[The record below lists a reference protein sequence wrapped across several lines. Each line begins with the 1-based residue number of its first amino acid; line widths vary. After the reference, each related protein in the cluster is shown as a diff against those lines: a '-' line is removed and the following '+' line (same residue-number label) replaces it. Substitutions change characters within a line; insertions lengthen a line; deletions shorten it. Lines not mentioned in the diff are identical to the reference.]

1 MYENLITV
9 PRSVHHFVHFKVN
22 LQKPLPQRVTKT
34 LRNFKNTESAAFSQT
49 LTDHLNLAPETGN
62 ADELYHWYNATITN
76 CLEEHAPSETRTRTV
91 KNRQPWYNETV
102 HSARRKRHRAERKWR
117 HSQCE
122 TDSADFET
130 ARNKVC
136 TSILE
141 AKQQYYANKLAN
153 ANTKMVFQTVNSLLN
168 NQEKNLCLLT
178 MTSKIRGTSLLSS
191 SRIKFPKSTKNL
203 KQILQ
208 KLIMPLTL
216 LIVALSTVNLL
227 PNFSK

>member
-1 MYENLITV
+1 MLLKLSAI
-9 PRSVHHFVHFKVN
+9 S
-22 LQKPLPQRVTKT
+22 
-34 LRNFKNTESAAFSQT
+34 KNIESAAFSQT

-62 ADELYHWYNATITN
+62 ADGLYNWYNETITD
-76 CLEEHAPSETRTRTV
+76 CLEEHAPSETSTRTV

-117 HSQCE
+117 HSQSE
-122 TDSADFET
+122 IDRADFET

-153 ANTKMVFQTVNSLLN
+153 ANTKMVFQTVTSLLN
-168 NQEKNLCLLT
+168 NQEKPLPAHRFGEQVCSVL
-178 MTSKIRGTSLLSS
+178 GS
-191 SRIKFPKSTKNL
+191 SRIKFTKSVKNL

-216 LIVALSTVNLL
+216 LTVALSTVNLL